1 MEAYLEK
8 ELRWR
13 IKLIVQNFLL
23 DSLGKDFSKISDDE
37 FDVEVGVLTETLL
50 YEFLSLTP
58 KK

>member
-50 YEFLSLTP
+50 YEFLFLTP